1 MKLVAIKRLSLVIL
15 AVSVVAVLPAHADE
29 WSKTYNVTGKPELRI
44 ETSDANIRVTTWDQN
59 TIEAK
64 VVTSRY
70 KIGEGGIRVEEH
82 QTGDSVEID
91 VRYPHHNFNV
101 EWGQHKVD
109 IIVQMPREGRANLRT
124 GDGKIDIAGLK
135 GEMDLHSGDGS
146 ENLEGVDGKLHA
158 STGDG
163 HINAQGRFDELE
175 LKTGDGHVEV
185 RAAAG
190 STLAAGWQLETGDGN
205 VSLEIPSELSAD
217 VSLHTSDGH
226 IDLDMPITTEGK
238 IQQNEVHGKLNGGGS
253 LLTIRTGDGSIH
265 LRKS

>member
-1 MKLVAIKRLSLVIL
+1 MKLDAMKRLTLCVL
-15 AVSVVAVLPAHADE
+15 AVCFVAVLPAYADE
-29 WSKTYNVTGKPELRI
+29 WSKTYSLSGRPQLRI

-59 TIEAK
+59 NIEAK
-64 VVTSRY
+64 VITSHY

-91 VRYPHHNFNV
+91 VRYPHHNFNI
-101 EWGQHKVD
+101 EWGPHKVD
-109 IIVQMPREGRANLRT
+109 IIIQMPREGRVNLRT

-135 GEMDLHSGDGS
+135 GEMDLHTGDGS
-146 ENLEGVDGKLHA
+146 ENLEAVDGKLHA

-163 HINAQGRFDELE
+163 HITAHGRFDELE

-185 RAAAG
+185 RAASG
-190 STLAAGWQLETGDGN
+190 SSLAAGWRLETGDGN
-205 VSLEIPSELSAD
+205 VSLEVPAELAAD
-217 VSLHTSDGH
+217 VDLHTSDGH

-238 IQQNEVHGKLNGGGS
+238 IRQNEVRGKLNGGGS

-265 LRKS
+265 LRKG

>member
-109 IIVQMPREGRANLRT
+109 IIVQMPRAGRVNLRT

-190 STLAAGWQLETGDGN
+190 STLAAGWRLETGDGN

-238 IQQNEVHGKLNGGGS
+238 IRQNEVHGKLNGGGS
-253 LLTIRTGDGSIH
+253 PLTIRTGDGSIH

>member
-1 MKLVAIKRLSLVIL
+1 MFSLSP
-15 AVSVVAVLPAHADE
+15 PASADE
-29 WSKTYNVTGKPELRI
+29 WSKTYNLSGKPDLRV

-64 VVTSRY
+64 VIASHY

-91 VRYPHHNFNV
+91 VRYPHHPFTIG
-101 EWGQHKVD
+101 WGDHRVD
-109 IIVQMPREGRANLRT
+109 IIIQMPRQGRVNLNT
-124 GDGKIDIAGLK
+124 GDGEIEISGLK

-146 ENLEGVDGKLHA
+146 EKLDGVDGKLHA

-163 HINAQGRFDELE
+163 HIRADGRFDELA

-185 RAAAG
+185 RALAG
-190 STLAAGWQLETGDGN
+190 SSLAAGWRLETGDGN
-205 VSLEIPSELSAD
+205 VTLEIPAETAAD
-217 VSLHTSDGH
+217 VDLRTSDGH
-226 IDLDMPITTEGK
+226 IDLDMPVTTEGK
-238 IQQNEVHGKLNGGGS
+238 LRENEVRGKLNGGGS

-265 LRKS
+265 LRKG